1 MSIGTVVLAFVGA
14 AIGMK
19 IAAELQKAGKLK
31 PSGEDDN
38 A

>member
-1 MSIGTVVLAFVGA
+1 VALGFIGA

-31 PSGEDDN
+31 PDGEDGN